1 MQAAESWDFPSAR
14 EERRGF
20 VQRRDQ
26 RHSILI
32 LERKNKNWEINIA
45 KNTEWMDE
53 LENIMSK
60 RMNYTSKNIWE

>member
-32 LERKNKNWEINIA
+32 LERKNKNWALEQECKEEED
-45 KNTEWMDE
+45 KN
-53 LENIMSK
+53 
-60 RMNYTSKNIWE
+60 R